1 MKYLISS
8 SSIILSI
15 ILILTFNNTGTNT
28 NEVPEEEK
36 SLVIEE
42 KSEAQPLGQFDTPEI
57 NTYYDVP
64 LSHELQDYTRE
75 VCEEYGID
83 MGIMLGIMKTE
94 SDFRHDVSSKNNI
107 GGKRSIGIAQLN
119 ENYVSWYRELT
130 QNNSFNINNIK
141 DNIKGGI
148 LVYHNY
154 KSYWQ
159 KQGYE
164 GGELINRSLLSYNR
178 GINGAKKYI
187 KNNGINHN
195 YVTKVLNYK
204 NNLNKI

>member
-15 ILILTFNNTGTNT
+15 ILMLTFNSTGTNT
-28 NEVPEEEK
+28 NEVPEEED
-36 SLVIEE
+36 SLIVEE
-42 KSEAQPLGQFDTPEI
+42 GSEAQPLGQSDTCKA

-64 LSHELQDYTRE
+64 LSQELQDYTRE
-75 VCEEYGID
+75 ICEEYDVDVEI
-83 MGIMLGIMKTE
+83 ILGIMKTE
-94 SDFRHDVSSKNNI
+94 SDFRHNVSSKNNI
-107 GGKRSIGIAQLN
+107 GGKRSVGITQLN
-119 ENYVSWYRELT
+119 ENHVNWYRELT

-141 DNIKGGI
+141 DNIKGGV

-164 GGELINRSLLSYNR
+164 GEELISRSLLAYNR
-178 GINGAKKYI
+178 GVNGSKKYI
-187 KNNGINHN
+187 KKNGINHN